1 MHRIT
6 GNIWR
11 ISKSARICSTP
22 NSYDITIPETDWLK
36 TIGIFPKE
44 SSKLYNELVDCYPE
58 VLEAHQKLGTSIR
71 EAGPLDRKTLQLIQL
86 AAAGA
91 TQSEGAVLSHTR
103 RAIQASATE
112 DEIYHTLL
120 VLMSTIGFPKVIAA
134 ISWAR
139 DILNKK

>member
-1 MHRIT
+1 MVT
-6 GNIWR
+6 
-11 ISKSARICSTP
+11 KVP
-22 NSYDITIPETDWLK
+22 
-36 TIGIFPKE
+36 
-44 SSKLYNELVDCYPE
+44 SKLYNELVERYPE

-71 EAGPLDRKTLQLIQL
+71 EAGPLDEKTLQLIQL

-91 TQSEGAVLSHTR
+91 TQSEGAVHSHTR
-103 RAIQASATE
+103 RAIQAGATE

-120 VLMSTIGFPKVIAA
+120 VLMSTIGFPKVTAA